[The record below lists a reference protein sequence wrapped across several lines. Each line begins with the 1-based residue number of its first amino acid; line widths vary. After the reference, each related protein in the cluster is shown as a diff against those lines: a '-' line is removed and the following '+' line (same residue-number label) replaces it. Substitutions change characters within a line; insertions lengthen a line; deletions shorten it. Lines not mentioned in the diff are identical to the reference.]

1 MVGIENCPLVKETR
15 ERIETSVSNYIDS
28 TVPRFHTPSQFDM
41 KASHLTNQEG
51 FGEASQIVEE
61 VRVL

>member
-1 MVGIENCPLVKETR
+1 MVGIENCPLVKEIR
-15 ERIETSVSNYIDS
+15 EKIETSVSNYIDS

-41 KASHLTNQEG
+41 EPLHLTSQEG

-61 VRVL
+61 VKVL